1 MIQWPSEVLAVDFQT
16 ILLAVLLIVACVI
29 SGYLRS
35 KNDKSDDTSSVKN
48 NVAKDVG
55 GLIKCANCGASIASS
70 VRYCPYC
77 GMEKRSSG
85 NVEIHHAEKVIIE
98 SRPSLLQHIISERE
112 RTKQER
118 LEKEE
123 RENRRYLIAMLI
135 LMFGLGTFV
144 VIMKL
149 LYWK

>member
-1 MIQWPSEVLAVDFQT
+1 MDFQM
-16 ILLAVLLIVACVI
+16 IALAALLIAACIV
-29 SGYLRS
+29 SNHFRS
-35 KNDKSDDTSSVKN
+35 KNSGQSSANDADLNYRGVKRG
-48 NVAKDVG
+48 G
-55 GLIKCANCGASIASS
+55 GLAKCTNCGASIAAN

-77 GMEKRSSG
+77 GMEKRSG

-98 SRPSLLQHIISERE
+98 SRPSLLQHIVSERE

-123 RENRRYLIAMLI
+123 RENRRYMIVMLI
-135 LMFGLGTFV
+135 GLFGLGAFV
-144 VIMKL
+144 IIMKL

>member
-1 MIQWPSEVLAVDFQT
+1 MDFQMI
-16 ILLAVLLIVACVI
+16 ILVILLIVACIAGNYVK
-29 SGYLRS
+29 S
-35 KNDKSDDTSSVKN
+35 KNGSSDDSSSAKN
-48 NVAKDVG
+48 RSAKDNG
-55 GLIKCANCGASIASS
+55 GLIKCTNCGASIAAN

-77 GMEKRSSG
+77 GIEKRSG
-85 NVEIHHAEKVIIE
+85 NIEIHHTEKVIIE
-98 SRPSLLQHIISERE
+98 SRPSLLQHIVSERE

-123 RENRRYLIAMLI
+123 RENRRYMIVMLI
-135 LMFGLGTFV
+135 GLFGLGAFV

>member
-1 MIQWPSEVLAVDFQT
+1 MDFQM

-35 KNDKSDDTSSVKN
+35 KNGNSGDTSSVKN
-48 NVAKDVG
+48 NVTKDIG

-77 GMEKRSSG
+77 GMEKRFSE

-135 LMFGLGTFV
+135 LMFGLGAFV